1 MNKVSDPAGEPD
13 EFGRDPGAP
22 PVKPSKDE
30 PARSGA
36 CPYCLRNHL
45 LKVRGYAKEIRED
58 PTREWEA
65 EMLLQNLLLAED
77 HAEAMGDWN
86 LRSAIRA
93 ERLRAE
99 NGEFVDAESLLA
111 RAREKI
117 LESQRGVGIENKAEP
132 APSEEQ

>member
-1 MNKVSDPAGEPD
+1 M
-13 EFGRDPGAP
+13 
-22 PVKPSKDE
+22 E
-30 PARSGA
+30 PAKETIGVIVEESRQVAEKSVVQPVRSGA
-36 CPYCLRNHL
+36 CPFCLRNHL
-45 LKVRGYAKEIRED
+45 LKARGYAKEVRED

-117 LESQRGVGIENKAEP
+117 LELERVAGVEKAQTE
-132 APSEEQ
+132 AY